1 MNDIFKNTQI
11 HKGENQMNKKVVI
24 SIVVV
29 IVVVLAMVAL
39 AVVYGPGIMQA
50 VLRLHGMR

>member
-11 HKGENQMNKKVVI
+11 QKGENQMNKKVVI
-24 SIVVV
+24 SIV
-29 IVVVLAMVAL
+29 IVVVLAVVAL
-39 AVVYGPGIMQA
+39 AVVYGPGIMQT

>member
-24 SIVVV
+24 SIVIV